1 MRVGFADGIKNDTDL
16 EDSNPNDND
25 EYDAKSITSI
35 YQLTKDN
42 LEYHIRAAMKT
53 QRSYYGAKG
62 IRNIKTYAI

>member
-1 MRVGFADGIKNDTDL
+1 MRIGFADGIKNDTDL
-16 EDSNPNDND
+16 EDSNAN

-42 LEYHIRAAMKT
+42 LEYHIWAATNT

-62 IRNIKTYAI
+62 IGNIMNFDTYTI